1 MRGGALGRHDVASG
15 GGERREAGI
24 AVVPPAHRGRS
35 LPQQFRVFLPQGGT
49 LPAESWVRRHRGVVI
64 VLWAHAVF
72 IPFYALA
79 MGYSAGHALAE
90 GLIVP
95 ATAAVASIGGL
106 SRRVRTMAAS
116 VGLLSSSAVLV
127 HLSGGLIEMH
137 FHFFVMVVVV
147 SLYQDW
153 LPFLAAVGYV
163 FVHHGLLGALD
174 PETVFN
180 HPAAISQ
187 PWKWAGVHAL
197 FITGISLA
205 SLVNWRLNEAHLA
218 QRKAAE
224 ARLREESR
232 IVERLDEVGRM
243 LAADLDL
250 DHVVQRVTDVATEL
264 TSAEFGAFFYNVSDD
279 AGDSYLLYSLS
290 GAPPEAF
297 ANFPMP
303 RATSV
308 FGTTFSGEAVV
319 RLDDVTA
326 DARYGQNPPYRGMPP
341 GHLPVRSY
349 LAVPVISRG
358 TVIGG
363 LFFGH
368 GEVGRF
374 TESDERIAV
383 GIAAH
388 AAVAVSN
395 AGLYEAERR
404 ARAQEQEVRQRLA
417 IVADAGRCLLSS
429 SLDLDAALSELA
441 QVIVPRLAD
450 GCRIDIVEDGGRLRP
465 AAAVTIGDTAQGA
478 DGDWVA
484 AFDPEEYDHPA
495 VRAVRNGHAELLGG
509 NTPDLESLAGA
520 LSPPGSSPAQDRPV
534 SAVVVPLP
542 GRDRALGVMTLVTLR
557 SSGRHLGADDLELAD
572 VLARRAASAADQA
585 ALFAAQQA
593 AAETLQHSL
602 LPECLPPVPGLEMAA
617 RYLPGGAGVE
627 VGGDWYDV
635 ITLPDGT
642 VGLAMG
648 DVVGKGVPAAS
659 LMGQLRNGLRACARD
674 GRPPADIVELLNQ
687 LLAES
692 DTTGHMATLV
702 YGVFDP
708 VGGELTLVNAGHPP
722 PLLRRPDGT
731 VTFVQTV
738 SGLPLG
744 ALPDSRYSATSL
756 TIEPG
761 STLLLYTDGL
771 VESRI
776 LPLDDGMEQLRACLD
791 DELDC
796 DGLCDAVVARCS
808 SGPSC
813 DDIALLAVHYQ
824 ALGDDLHLSLPARP
838 GALQPLRGVLRR
850 WLREGGATEEE
861 VFEVLVAAGEACANA
876 IRHAPANGEEFEF
889 DGHRNGDVRII
900 VTNRGRWREPRQPGD
915 GGRGLSIMSE
925 FMDDVTITKGPPETV
940 VSMWHT
946 LGDRR
951 SAIPG

>member
-1 MRGGALGRHDVASG
+1 
-15 GGERREAGI
+15 
-24 AVVPPAHRGRS
+24 VVV
-35 LPQQFRVFLPQGGT
+35 L
-49 LPAESWVRRHRGVVI
+49 
-64 VLWAHAVF
+64 LWAHAML
-72 IPFYALA
+72 IPVYALT
-79 MGYSAGHALAE
+79 MGFSAGHALGE

-95 ATAAVASIGGL
+95 ATAAVATMSGL
-106 SRRVRTMAAS
+106 SRRIRTMAAS
-116 VGLLSSSAVLV
+116 IGLLSSSAVLV

-137 FHFFVMVVVV
+137 FHFFLMVVVV

-163 FVHHGLLGALD
+163 FIHHGLLGALD
-174 PETVFN
+174 PESVFN
-180 HPAAISQ
+180 HPAAITH

-218 QRKAAE
+218 QRQAAE

-264 TSAEFGAFFYNVSDD
+264 TSAQFGAFFYNVSDD
-279 AGDSYLLYSLS
+279 SGDSYLLYSLS

-297 ANFPMP
+297 ANLPMP

-308 FGTTFSGEAVV
+308 FGATFSGEAVV

-326 DARYGQNPPYRGMPP
+326 DDRYGQNPPYRGMPP

-374 TESDERIAV
+374 TESDERIAL

-395 AGLYEAERR
+395 ARLYEAERR

-429 SLDLDAALSELA
+429 SLDVDAAMSDLA

-465 AAAVTIGDTAQGA
+465 AAAVTLGHTAQGA
-478 DGDWVA
+478 GGNWVV

-495 VRAVRNGHAELLGG
+495 VRAVRNGHAELLGS
-509 NTPDLESLAGA
+509 NTADLGRLAGA
-520 LSPPGSSPAQDRPV
+520 LSPPARSPSPEAPV
-534 SAVVVPLP
+534 SALVVPLP
-542 GRDRALGVMTLVTLR
+542 GRGRVLGVMTLVTLR

-572 VLARRAASAADQA
+572 VLARRAAIAAEQA
-585 ALFAAQQA
+585 ALFAAQHA
-593 AAETLQHSL
+593 AAQTLQHSL
-602 LPECLPPVPGLEMAA
+602 LPERLPSVPGLEMAA
-617 RYLPGGAGVE
+617 RYLPGGAGVD

-674 GRPPADIVELLNQ
+674 GRPPAEIVELLND

-692 DTTGHMATLV
+692 DTMGHMATLV

-708 VGGELTLVNAGHPP
+708 VGGELTLVTAGHPP

-731 VTFVQTV
+731 VAFVETV

-744 ALPDSRYSATSL
+744 ALPDSRYIATSV

-771 VESRI
+771 VESRE
-776 LPLDDGMEQLRACLD
+776 LPLDDGLERLRSCMDGELACD
-791 DELDC
+791 A
-796 DGLCDAVVARCS
+796 LCDAVVARCS
-808 SGPSC
+808 SGPMSS

-824 ALGDDLHLSLPARP
+824 ALGDELHLSLPARP
-838 GALQPLRGVLRR
+838 GSLQPLRGVLRR
-850 WLREGGATEEE
+850 WLREGGASEEE
-861 VFEVLVAAGEACANA
+861 VFDVLVATGEACANA
-876 IRHAPANGEEFEF
+876 IRHAPAPGEAFEL
-889 DGHRNGDVRII
+889 DGHRDGVVRIT
-900 VTNRGRWREPRQPGD
+900 VRNRGRWREPLLSGD
-915 GGRGLSIMSE
+915 GGRGLSIMDE

-940 VSMWHT
+940 VSMWHP
-946 LGDRR
+946 LGRRR
-951 SAIPG
+951 SASSA